1 MPKYGINLLLMT
13 GKFDHESVELIYK
26 VADMGFDGVEIPI
39 FDPDTVDVEA
49 TKKALESTNL
59 ECTGCTIMS
68 PERDIISDEP
78 EIRETGKNYLTSCI
92 EILAEL
98 GSDTFAGPFYS
109 ATGKLVGR
117 PRTEEEWTLAV
128 SITKDIAGFAEEH
141 GVTLALEPLNR
152 FETYFINTST
162 DAVEFVKD
170 VDSPNVK
177 IMLDTFHMNIEEKSF
192 HDAIVGAGDLLYHF
206 HSSEND
212 RGTPGT
218 GLVDWETVFKALDE
232 IDYDRWIVMESF
244 VPGIEEIAKAAA
256 IWRQIA
262 PSGDALANE
271 GLAFIKKMGEEFID
285 SD

>member
-1 MPKYGINLLLMT
+1 MLKYGVNLLLMT
-13 GKFDHESVELIYK
+13 GKFDHESIDLIYK

-39 FDPDTVDVEA
+39 FDPDTVDVEG

-59 ECTGCTIMS
+59 DCTGCTIMS
-68 PERDIISDEP
+68 PERDIISDDP
-78 EIRETGKNYLTSCI
+78 EFRENGKNYLKSCI

-98 GSDTFAGPFYS
+98 DSDTFGGPFCT

-117 PRTEEEWTLAV
+117 ARTEEEWNLAV
-128 SITKDIAGFAEEH
+128 SGTQEVAEIAEKY
-141 GVTLALEPLNR
+141 GVTLALEPINR
-152 FETYFINTST
+152 FETYFINTAA
-162 DAVEFVKD
+162 DAVKFVKD
-170 VDSPNVK
+170 VSSPNVR

-192 HDAIVGAGDLLYHF
+192 YDAIVETGDLLYHF

-218 GLVDWETVFKALDE
+218 GLVDWQDVFKGLDE

-262 PSGDALANE
+262 PSSDALATE
-271 GLAFIKKMGEEFID
+271 GLDFLKQMGKD
-285 SD
+285 YL